1 MTQEKKVQIWKN
13 LQGMFLF
20 LFFSHPL
27 SAFRGFPGAVP
38 VSIAS
43 VDLIIS
49 LMYSILCS
57 EALLQRCLF
66 FFFWQPVAGLTN
78 WVLVQD
84 SQAGAP
90 LAKVLIANN
99 VTTTQMVHI
108 SQSCTAH
115 DSWTNLEVVHDA
127 KSHQTTIGIIRNLY
141 HTVSFVP
148 VPKKATIYQTT

>member
-20 LFFSHPL
+20 LFFFFFHPL

-49 LMYSILCS
+49 LMYSILCF
-57 EALLQRCLF
+57 EALLQSCLF

-78 WVLVQD
+78 RVPVWD
-84 SQAGAP
+84 SRARAP
-90 LAKVLIANN
+90 LIYTACCLLNTGVYLFVLP
-99 VTTTQMVHI
+99 
-108 SQSCTAH
+108 AH
-115 DSWTNLEVVHDA
+115 
-127 KSHQTTIGIIRNLY
+127 Q
-141 HTVSFVP
+141 VP
-148 VPKKATIYQTT
+148 QQPQQPQRQLQWACYSYLCPKLKLIN